1 MIPQLK
7 QTITIVL
14 LLIGIISYS
23 QRLQNEKY
31 ELILTELNEYQTNF
45 DQKLKMSQTHQS
57 YYEGVISVT
66 NKKNGNDKDYKFFFS
81 VWNKK
86 CKSFLV
92 KDIQA
97 NIIEPKV
104 FFNGKT
110 AFIKNENGSKA
121 SIDLKGTLQVEKYI
135 LSCMLF
141 WLNQKDINNGTV
153 VAK

>member
-1 MIPQLK
+1 MTPQLK

-14 LLIGIISYS
+14 LFIGIISYS

-57 YYEGVISVT
+57 YYEGTITVT
-66 NKKNGNDKDYKFFFS
+66 NKKNGNDMDYIFFFS
-81 VWNKK
+81 VWNKQ

-92 KDIQA
+92 KDKQA

-104 FFNGKT
+104 FFKDKT
-110 AFIKNENGSKA
+110 AFIKKGA
-121 SIDLKGTLQVEKYI
+121 SINLKGTLQVEKYI

-141 WLNQKDINNGTV
+141 WLDQRGMENGMV
-153 VAK
+153 VAN